1 MGEIAAALT
10 TVATAAAE
18 SATTAASAAAPIGVE
33 DIRAIRALLNSS
45 QNHLAF
51 ESAQRLLREPI
62 ADAAVEVQLRYLAA
76 LAAARGGARNVAQ
89 GMLAALTSHNIADT
103 KLAADI
109 ESLSGRLAKD
119 VAFDARN
126 GATRRAVAKDAAASY
141 LRADAIHPNVYA
153 KINAASL
160 AAIAGDDAA
169 ARALVQSVLEGL
181 PASTEDDHW
190 THATRGEAK
199 LLLDDVAG
207 AVESYTQARKLAG
220 DRFGDIASMRR
231 QLVMLQ
237 HVRPA
242 ASQLLAVVS
251 GPNVVAF
258 SGHMIDAPS
267 RATPRFPAYLEDA
280 VKAQVEREMEDLLPV
295 IAYAQ
300 AANGSD
306 MLFCEALLARGQEV
320 NIVLPFGREDYVAQS
335 VAPGGADWLARFD
348 HVLAKASSV
357 TYATDGLYLGD
368 DSLFQH
374 ASELIQGLASLRA
387 QSLTVTPT
395 MLVVADTSQ
404 AGATGGTLAT
414 LATWERRGHPY
425 RVVDLKT
432 TRDATPP
439 PANHTAVTLP
449 AAAKQEPLAG
459 GRHIKSLLFADVKGF
474 SKLLEQHA
482 PGFFTAFLGAV
493 PKVLAAHNIEPLEMS
508 SRGDGLYMVF
518 GSTEEAARFSWELSK
533 AMGAIDWSSLNLPT
547 DTHVRIALHAGP
559 VFIATDPVNRTL
571 AHYGSHV
578 TRAARVEPIVVPGQI
593 LVTEPFAAVLAAQ
606 AASAFV
612 CDLVGIE
619 PLAKGYGESRLYRLR
634 LA

>member
-1 MGEIAAALT
+1 MGETAA
-10 TVATAAAE
+10 VSATAVGTGATPP
-18 SATTAASAAAPIGVE
+18 SADDIAS
-33 DIRAIRALLNSS
+33 IRALLNSS

-51 ESAQRLLREPI
+51 ESAQRLLREPVG
-62 ADAAVEVQLRYLAA
+62 DAAVAAQLRYFAA
-76 LAAARGGARNVAQ
+76 LAAARGGAREVAR
-89 GMLAALTSHNIADT
+89 GMLAALIANDIADSR
-103 KLAADI
+103 LAADI
-109 ESLSGRLAKD
+109 ESLAGRLAKD
-119 VAFDARN
+119 IAFDAPDES
-126 GATRRAVAKDAAASY
+126 TRQAAAQQAAASY

-160 AAIAGDDAA
+160 AAIAGDEMA
-169 ARALVQSVLEGL
+169 ARGLAQTVLDEL
-181 PASTEDDHW
+181 PASPSDDHW
-190 THATRGEAK
+190 IHATRGEAK
-199 LLLDDVAG
+199 LLLDDIGG
-207 AVESYTQARKLAG
+207 ATEAYTEARKLAG
-220 DRFGDIASMRR
+220 NRFGDIASMRR
-231 QLVMLQ
+231 QLRMLER
-237 HVRPA
+237 VRPA
-242 ASQLLAVVS
+242 ASSLLSAAP

-258 SGHMIDAPS
+258 SGHMIDAPN

-280 VKAQVEREMEDLLPV
+280 VKAAVEREIDSLLPV

-320 NIVLPFGREDYVAQS
+320 NIVLPFGREDYIAQS
-335 VAPGGADWLARFD
+335 VAPGGDNWLARFD
-348 HVLAKASSV
+348 HVLAKAASV
-357 TYATDGLYLGD
+357 TYATEGLYLGD

-387 QSLTVTPT
+387 QSLSVTPI
-395 MLVVADTSQ
+395 MLVVADVSQ

-414 LATWERRGHPY
+414 LSTWNQRGHPY

-432 TRDATPP
+432 IRDATPP
-439 PANHTAVTLP
+439 PATRTATPPV
-449 AAAKQEPLAG
+449 ASAAKPTPLAG

-474 SKLLEQHA
+474 SKLREEHA
-482 PGFFTAFLGAV
+482 PGFFNAFLGAV
-493 PKVLAAHNIEPLEMS
+493 PKVLAANNIEPLEMS

-518 GSTEEAARFSWELSK
+518 GSAEDAARFSWELSN
-533 AMGAIDWSSLNLPT
+533 AMGAINWAGMNLPA
-547 DTHVRIALHAGP
+547 DTHIRIALHAGP
-559 VFIATDPVNRTL
+559 VFIAIDPVNRYL